1 MVVFSFLYCL
11 QCECI
16 FSRSPNYTSHEVLKS
31 RSNYYLQIFKNS
43 CLITATI
50 VLMGLGSSTSAGL
63 YYQQAVDRSLT
74 AEMLRPCGSVSVEF
88 FIKTVPD
95 LASIEKHFYD
105 ADALTN
111 ERKKSQRY
119 TCRCEGAAGCCR
131 LIAPI
136 TCETMCSRGLCL

>member
-50 VLMGLGSSTSAGL
+50 VLRGLGSSTSAGL

-88 FIKTVPD
+88 FIKTVRD
-95 LASIEKHFYD
+95 LASIEHVYD
-105 ADALTN
+105 VDAFTK
-111 ERKKSQRY
+111 ERKKVKNIFAGSAASKNMLASL
-119 TCRCEGAAGCCR
+119 TCPLRICK
-131 LIAPI
+131 
-136 TCETMCSRGLCL
+136 TN